1 MFALVD
7 CNNFYASCE
16 RVFRPN
22 LNGKPVVVLSNNDGC
37 VISRSQEAKAIGIPM
52 GIPAYQVE
60 DLFKKHEVHIFSA
73 NFPLYGDMS
82 NRVMDILGSFTPDM
96 EIYSIDEAFLK
107 LDGFEHMNVQEYAT
121 SMRRKVH
128 QWTDIPVTIG
138 IAPTK
143 ALTKVAGHVA
153 KRFPKKTD
161 NIYIIRTEEQRIKVL
176 KWIKIEEV
184 WGIGRRYAKK
194 LKAKGIHTGY
204 DFTLMSSAWVKKH
217 MSVTGLRLQQDL
229 QGIPTLDLEQV
240 QVKKNIA
247 TTRTFEKNYTDYE
260 DVKERVTTF
269 AVVCA
274 EKLRKQHSCCSAL
287 SIFISTN
294 RERKDLPQYRRG
306 ITIQLP
312 FPTNSNIEVA
322 RFAVLAL
329 KKIFKPGY
337 QYKRTGVIVHELTPD
352 DSWQQS
358 LFENRDEKHIPLMQ
372 TIDRLNAAYGQQK
385 IRLGSQ
391 DQDRVWKMK
400 QERLSPGYTT
410 KISDVITVNCRK

>member
-7 CNNFYASCE
+7 CNNFYTSCE
-16 RVFRPN
+16 RVFRPDI
-22 LNGKPVVVLSNNDGC
+22 NGKPVVVLSNNDGC

-60 DLFKKHEVHIFSA
+60 DLFKKHRVHIFSA

-82 NRVMDILGSFTPDM
+82 NRVMDILGGFSPDM

-107 LDGFEHMNVQEYAT
+107 LDNGKPDNLLDQAKLMYQRVY
-121 SMRRKVH
+121 
-128 QWTDIPVTIG
+128 QWTNIPVTIG

-143 ALTKVAGHVA
+143 ALSKIAGHVA
-153 KRFPKKTD
+153 KKFPQKTGHTF
-161 NIYIIRTEEQRIKVL
+161 IIQTEEQRVNAL

-184 WGIGRRYAKK
+184 WGIGRRYAKR
-194 LKAKGIHTGY
+194 LKAKGVNTGY
-204 DFTLMSSAWVKKH
+204 DFTQMSSAWVRRN

-229 QGIPTLDLEQV
+229 QGIPTLDLEHI

-247 TTRTFEKNYTDYE
+247 TTRTFEKNYVDFE

-269 AVVCA
+269 SVACA
-274 EKLRKQHSCCSAL
+274 EKLRKQQSCCNAMSV
-287 SIFISTN
+287 FISTN

-329 KKIFKPGY
+329 EKIFKQGY

-352 DSWQQS
+352 NSWQQS
-358 LFENRDEKHIPLMQ
+358 LFENRNEKHVPLMK
-372 TIDRLNAAYGQQK
+372 TIDKLNAAYGQQK

-391 DQDRVWKMK
+391 DLDRVWKMK

-410 KISDVITVNCRK
+410 KISDIITVHCRE